1 MFRQLRGEGNNQVK
15 DYTHIVT
22 VSYWTVGRAQL
33 YGANSQH
40 GKIETVYTPS
50 NDKVHDVSELYNEY
64 VGGTNTG
71 GTDVIC
77 TQSGQFEGTVY
88 LGRLDTKKIIT
99 TTSKN
104 NTQLSFY
111 SEPELFRPS
120 DFEQTLEIWLSTTPP
135 PWYEEPIGGNDHSG
149 GADLGG

>member
-15 DYTHIVT
+15 DYTHIIT
-22 VSYWTVGRAQL
+22 VSYWTVGRTHH

-50 NDKVHDVSELYNEY
+50 NDKVRDVSELYNAD
-64 VGGTNTG
+64 VHGTNTG
-71 GTDVIC
+71 GADVIC

-104 NTQLSFY
+104 NTQLSFF
-111 SEPELFRPS
+111 SELLFFESS
-120 DFEQTLEIWLSTTPP
+120 DVGQTLEIWLSTTPP
-135 PWYEEPIGGNDHSG
+135 PWYEDPNGHSG
-149 GADLGG
+149 GGEQTG